1 MTIVDF
7 HGSRIR
13 EFLRY
18 LLANDVAKLTT
29 PGKALYTGML
39 TASAGV
45 IDDLIVYFL
54 SEDYFRLVVNSATA
68 KKTSPGSP
76 NKLNLTALKLPFA
89 TICR

>member
-1 MTIVDF
+1 
-7 HGSRIR
+7 
-13 EFLRY
+13 
-18 LLANDVAKLTT
+18 
-29 PGKALYTGML
+29 ML

-54 SEDYFRLVVNSATA
+54 SEDYFRLVVNSATREKDLA
-68 KKTSPGSP
+68 RSP

>member
-1 MTIVDF
+1 
-7 HGSRIR
+7 
-13 EFLRY
+13 
-18 LLANDVAKLTT
+18 
-29 PGKALYTGML
+29 ML

-54 SEDYFRLVVNSATA
+54 SEDYFRLVVNSATRE
-68 KKTSPGSP
+68 KTSHGSP